1 MVSFGKTKSTVG
13 LDIGSHSIK
22 AVELKSKKKGGEP
35 QYELIKLGY
44 EVLPRDAI
52 VEGTIIDTNAVA
64 EIIKMTFDEN
74 KIENK
79 NVAISISGNSVIIKK
94 ISLPQMDP
102 EELSESI
109 IWEAK
114 HNIPYAYDEINID
127 YAILDSPRAAEEK
140 KLDVLIVA
148 AKKDKIENYSNVI
161 LQARKNLESID
172 VDVFALQNSLQ
183 TNYPESYYEKS
194 IAIINIGGHITNIMV
209 TENGIP
215 QLFRDVAIG
224 GFYFTENLSKQLNIS
239 FDEAEKL
246 LKVVPE
252 DNPNSEAIKSSMA
265 MNTNE
270 LLEEIE
276 KTFTFHEVGEQKEK
290 KIDQI
295 FLSGGLAKLNDLQ
308 THVQEK
314 LSIETTIL
322 DPFQNIYYNEKKFD
336 PVYIQDMAPLFG
348 VALGLAI
355 PKSEK

>member
-1 MVSFGKTKSTVG
+1 MVSFGKTKSSVG

-22 AVELKSKKKGGEP
+22 AVELKSKKRGGES
-35 QYELIKLGY
+35 QYELVKLAY

-109 IWEAK
+109 VWEAK

-148 AKKDKIENYSNVI
+148 AKKDKIENYSNVV

-172 VDVFALQNSLQ
+172 VDAFALQNSLQ
-183 TNYPESYYEKS
+183 TNYLESYYEKS
-194 IAIINIGGHITNIMV
+194 LAIINIGAHIANIMV

-224 GFYFTENLSKQLNIS
+224 GFFFTENLSKEQNIS

-246 LKVVPE
+246 LKVIPE
-252 DNPNSEAIKSSMA
+252 DNPNAEAIKSTITT
-265 MNTNE
+265 NTNE

-295 FLSGGLAKLNDLQ
+295 FLSGGLAKLTDLQ
-308 THVQEK
+308 SHVQEK
-314 LSIETTIL
+314 LNVETTIL
-322 DPFQNIYYNEKKFD
+322 NPFQNIYYNDKKFD
-336 PVYIQDMAPLFG
+336 PVYMQDIAPLFG

>member
-1 MVSFGKTKSTVG
+1 
-13 LDIGSHSIK
+13 
-22 AVELKSKKKGGEP
+22 
-35 QYELIKLGY
+35 
-44 EVLPRDAI
+44 
-52 VEGTIIDTNAVA
+52 
-64 EIIKMTFDEN
+64 
-74 KIENK
+74 
-79 NVAISISGNSVIIKK
+79 
-94 ISLPQMDP
+94 
-102 EELSESI
+102 
-109 IWEAK
+109 
-114 HNIPYAYDEINID
+114 
-127 YAILDSPRAAEEK
+127 
-140 KLDVLIVA
+140 
-148 AKKDKIENYSNVI
+148 
-161 LQARKNLESID
+161 

-194 IAIINIGGHITNIMV
+194 IAIINIGAHITNMMV

-215 QLFRDVAIG
+215 QLFRDVAMG
-224 GFYFTENLSKQLNIS
+224 GFLFTENLSKQLNIS

-252 DNPNSEAIKSSMA
+252 DNPNAEAIKSSMT

-290 KIDQI
+290 KVDQI
-295 FLSGGLAKLNDLQ
+295 FLSGGLAKLNELQ
-308 THVQEK
+308 THLQEK

-322 DPFQNIYYNEKKFD
+322 NPFQNIYYNEKKFD